1 MTYYEFW
8 VRVSY
13 STCQQ
18 FVDRGYSFATFP
30 INLFG
35 KLFGDN
41 VISLFKGHS
50 DCVSFEEAA
59 A

>member
-1 MTYYEFW
+1 MTYYEIL

-18 FVDRGYSFATFP
+18 FVDRGYSFAIFP
-30 INLFG
+30 INLFD

-41 VISLFKGHS
+41 VISLIRGHTNS
-50 DCVSFEEAA
+50 VSFVEAA
-59 A
+59 V